1 MADETILSIAFNDA
15 LTVALAMVV
24 MLIIVLVGYGLTR

>member
-1 MADETILSIAFNDA
+1 MDILGDA

-24 MLIIVLVGYGLTR
+24 MLIIVLVFYGLTR

>member
-1 MADETILSIAFNDA
+1 MTNETILSVAFNDA

-24 MLIIVLVGYGLTR
+24 MLIIVLVFYGLTR